1 MYALNSGT
9 KGGEFYTPAEVSY
22 MLAKIAAAGRKTV
35 NKVYDPACGS
45 GSLLLNFNLVLGSK
59 NVREGFFGQEGRKV
73 LRTGHTGHVRWFP
86 QALHG
91 EFR

>member
-22 MLAKIAAAGRKTV
+22 LLAKIAASGRTSV

-45 GSLLLNFNLVLGSK
+45 GSLLLKFKEILGTK
-59 NVREGFFGQEGRKV
+59 NVIDGFLAKRSTSRPTTSV
-73 LRTGHTGHVRWFP
+73 V
-86 QALHG
+86 
-91 EFR
+91 